1 MIRKSL
7 QLVGGGL
14 AGKILGV
21 GREFLVASFYGTTG
35 VAASYRVSQS
45 AVFIPVNFFTADCLS
60 CGFLPLYKRYASEE
74 KELSSALFWVMGAF
88 FLALTLAIGVT
99 LHFASHQVASMLAPG
114 FSAGS
119 KDLAAEM
126 IRAMAV
132 GVPIYIISCFLGYYE
147 MANGR
152 YRMMA
157 TRASLQSVGLV
168 VGSCIAY
175 FLRRPVWLAWG
186 FVLAYV
192 AFFLWG
198 ALVVLRHNQLDPAA
212 KCVTRARV
220 RRIGR
225 DLLVIMRPLMVLP
238 LFVQGCVVT
247 ERIFAS
253 FIGEQTL
260 PALDYARLISET
272 GVLMLAVPFGLTG
285 LAELVV
291 VSEAQLSQQ
300 IMKVCRFL
308 LIIAVPTTIFVFR
321 SRVDIVTILF
331 RRGAFNAYSVTLTA
345 NALAGV
351 ILGLWAQITTYFLMK
366 VLSARFMNWAV
377 VRVTLLGAIVNVII
391 SFTLYRRLGVLGLG
405 LGATAN
411 SLTSWVIA
419 SRQLKILGE
428 QLRFLVRLAALGAV
442 YLLMATALDRVF
454 VFHGAIARMAAAT
467 SLFVA
472 FWGCCLL
479 LRLVPTQLRPSG
491 AT

>member
-7 QLVGGGL
+7 QLAGGGL
-14 AGKILGV
+14 AGKVLGV

-60 CGFLPLYKRYASEE
+60 CGFLPLYKRYASED
-74 KELSSALFWVMGAF
+74 KELSSALFWVMGGF
-88 FLALTLAIGVT
+88 FLLLTVGIGAT
-99 LHFASHQVASMLAPG
+99 LYLASHRVASMLAPG
-114 FSAGS
+114 FSADS
-119 KDLAAEM
+119 KNLAAEM

-132 GVPIYIISCFLGYYE
+132 GVPINLIRCFLGYYE

-157 TRASLQSVGLV
+157 ARASLQSVGLV
-168 VGSCIAY
+168 AGSCIAY
-175 FLRRPVWLAWG
+175 YLRRPVWLAWG
-186 FVLAYV
+186 FVLAYAV
-192 AFFLWG
+192 FLVWG
-198 ALVVLRHNQLDPAA
+198 AIVVLQHNQLDPAA
-212 KCVTRARV
+212 KCVNRARL

-225 DLLVIMRPLMVLP
+225 DLLTIMRPLMVLP
-238 LFVQGCVVT
+238 LFVQGSVAT

-253 FIGEQTL
+253 LLGEQTV

-291 VSEAQLSQQ
+291 ISEAKLSEQV
-300 IMKVCRFL
+300 MKVCRFL
-308 LIIAVPTTIFVFR
+308 LGIAVPTTIFVFR

-331 RRGAFNAYSVTLTA
+331 RRGAFNADSVRLTA

-351 ILGLWAQITTYFLMK
+351 ALGLWAQITTYFLIK

-377 VRVTLLGAIVNVII
+377 VKVALLGAIINVIV
-391 SFTLYRRLGVLGLG
+391 SFCLYRRLGILGLG

-411 SLTSWVIA
+411 SLASWIVA
-419 SRQLKILGE
+419 SRQLKVLGE
-428 QLRFLVRLAALGAV
+428 QLRFLGRLVALGAV
-442 YLLMATALDRVF
+442 YLLLATALDRVI
-454 VFHGAIARMAAAT
+454 VFHGVVARMAVAT
-467 SLFVA
+467 CLFVV